1 MSLIAA
7 GACDIGRVRRTNQD
21 AIYLNV
27 EKRLFLVADG
37 MGGHNGGDIAS
48 AMAVKYIPEFVIN
61 HKSSNPVETL
71 KKAVLY
77 ANSKIK
83 HMGEENPLLK
93 GMGTTV
99 SSAFFREKYAYFA
112 NVGDSRTYLINNNRL
127 YQMTRD
133 HSLVQEKLNMG
144 IYNREQAKED
154 PQKNILIRTVGFESE
169 IDVDVFT
176 YNVSKN
182 DMFLSCSDGLYGKV
196 SDQDIIYLVNKYI
209 PDPSR
214 ATFESLN
221 KTVQTLVELA
231 NANGGNDNISV
242 IMVAAT

>member
-21 AIYLNV
+21 AIYINV
-27 EKRLFLVADG
+27 EKRIFLVADG

-48 AMAVKYIPEFVIN
+48 AMAVKYIPEYIIQNRAKDPIQVC
-61 HKSSNPVETL
+61 KES
-71 KKAVLY
+71 VLY

-83 HMGEENPLLK
+83 RMGEENPILK
-93 GMGTTV
+93 GMGTTI
-99 SSAFFREKYAYFA
+99 SSCYFREKHVFLS
-112 NVGDSRTYLINNNRL
+112 NVGDSRSYLINNNKL
-127 YQMTRD
+127 YQLTRD

-154 PQKNILIRTVGFESE
+154 PQKNILIRTVGFEDG

-196 SDQDIIYLVNKYI
+196 SDQDIIYLINKYV
-209 PDPSR
+209 PDPAR

-221 KTVQTLVELA
+221 QAVQTLVELA

-242 IMVAAT
+242 ILVAAT